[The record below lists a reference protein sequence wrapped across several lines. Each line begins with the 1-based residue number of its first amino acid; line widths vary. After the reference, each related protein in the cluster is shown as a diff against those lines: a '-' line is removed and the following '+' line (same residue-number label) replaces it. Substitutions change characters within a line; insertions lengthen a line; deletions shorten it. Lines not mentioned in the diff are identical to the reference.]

1 MTSCGPECPFCA
13 SGATNSDS
21 PVMFR
26 CICICVFGYLTKSL
40 LSKCYNAAS
49 KFPCHVLQ
57 YLCLC
62 ICVFVYLCICV
73 FMYLCIWVFECFW
86 HKEIHL
92 VRLGDLGQLT
102 EDWVARSGE
111 KAAAVR
117 VPRYMR
123 REGALYCIYLYIYQ
137 SLFKLSSDLSA
148 SLEVQVSI
156 AVWYKIQSAANHTF
170 TFSVVPSSTS
180 VTSVTQDHFYSIN
193 AS

>member
-1 MTSCGPECPFCA
+1 MCRGWRSMHL
-13 SGATNSDS
+13 
-21 PVMFR
+21 VLVYLR
-26 CICICVFGYLTKSL
+26 ICVFVY
-40 LSKCYNAAS
+40 
-49 KFPCHVLQ
+49 
-57 YLCLC
+57 LC

-102 EDWVARSGE
+102 EDWVGRSGE

-170 TFSVVPSSTS
+170 TFSVIPAPVSRQSLRITSTVSMQVKLS
-180 VTSVTQDHFYSIN
+180 VEFQENIS
-193 AS
+193 